1 MRILTSIEDIVE
13 VCDSLQATLNGVHEI
28 TLKQAYKNAT
38 DREHNA
44 YIIEKYGEGNHVA
57 ILNHK
62 NEPITIVSIENINKA
77 FNKKYLF
84 IPNAMGVLKK
94 NMHKEIISPTTYYLA
109 SKLGSNG
116 NDLEY
121 ARFILG
127 GMLDHNYSPNN
138 NDETIYSYN
147 NKFLIIKQ
155 TELIT
160 WKMREEYIKKYNSD
174 LYEAFKITTEGN
186 NTYGKN
192 GNRPPSP
199 EDFVAWFHAN
209 KSTIK
214 GAYKSDELLTPK
226 YIKYFVSIDTLKAN
240 LTNNPLLKGKQIS
253 INESISGLLSD

>member
-94 NMHKEIISPTTYYLA
+94 ICTKRLLALLRII
-109 SKLGSNG
+109 
-116 NDLEY
+116 
-121 ARFILG
+121 
-127 GMLDHNYSPNN
+127 
-138 NDETIYSYN
+138 
-147 NKFLIIKQ
+147 
-155 TELIT
+155 
-160 WKMREEYIKKYNSD
+160 
-174 LYEAFKITTEGN
+174 
-186 NTYGKN
+186 
-192 GNRPPSP
+192 
-199 EDFVAWFHAN
+199 
-209 KSTIK
+209 
-214 GAYKSDELLTPK
+214 
-226 YIKYFVSIDTLKAN
+226 
-240 LTNNPLLKGKQIS
+240 
-253 INESISGLLSD
+253 